1 MIALGI
7 APAKWVRFL
16 SVAHSPLTA
25 SALTSA
31 ELPAEGVG
39 VCWGALGCW
48 PGNSRALEPPD
59 ASDST
64 AGLWRGSRS
73 AAADARASA
82 VPRAGSG
89 TGGVERGGV
98 CLLCP

>member
-16 SVAHSPLTA
+16 SVAHSLLTA

-39 VCWGALGCW
+39 VCWGALG
-48 PGNSRALEPPD
+48 LL
-59 ASDST
+59 
-64 AGLWRGSRS
+64 AGQKGHL
-73 AAADARASA
+73 DARN
-82 VPRAGSG
+82 G
-89 TGGVERGGV
+89 TGGASGGLQERRSPCLGNLEGARHQKRRGG
-98 CLLCP
+98 PWRAPGGQQPARS